1 MDLLLI
7 LTYTALCVAIFKIFK
22 IPLNKWTVPT
32 AVLGGIVL
40 IGTLLVL
47 MNYNHPYT
55 KFAREYFVSIPINP
69 AVKGLVVEVN
79 VKPNVPVKKG
89 EVLFRIDPTPFIA
102 VVKQKEAA
110 LEDALQAV
118 PQLKASWDSAIAR
131 AAQAE
136 ANRDRTKSAFER
148 YDEGRRKGGRN
159 SPFSEIELDNKR
171 QSYLAAEAAFKSALA
186 EEIRFRL
193 AFESNIDGVNTDVAV
208 VKAEL
213 DAAIFNL
220 EQTEVKAPVDG
231 IVTQMALRPGVMA
244 VPIPLRPTMTFI
256 PDEDRYFAGAFWQN
270 SLLRLK
276 EGDEAEIILDAM
288 PGQVNKG
295 KVVKVLPAMSEGELQ
310 FGGALRSSNELF
322 KRGRVLVLIELADD
336 ELRTSLPAGVAGQA
350 AIYTEHFTHVSI
362 IRKVLLRMQGW
373 LNYLFAEGH

>member
-118 PQLKASWDSAIAR
+118 PQLKPHGIVR
-131 AAQAE
+131 LPAQ
-136 ANRDRTKSAFER
+136 
-148 YDEGRRKGGRN
+148 RK
-159 SPFSEIELDNKR
+159 
-171 QSYLAAEAAFKSALA
+171 Q
-186 EEIRFRL
+186 RL
-193 AFESNIDGVNTDVAV
+193 IVTEPNLPLSVMMKVAV
-208 VKAEL
+208 
-213 DAAIFNL
+213 
-220 EQTEVKAPVDG
+220 
-231 IVTQMALRPGVMA
+231 
-244 VPIPLRPTMTFI
+244 
-256 PDEDRYFAGAFWQN
+256 
-270 SLLRLK
+270 
-276 EGDEAEIILDAM
+276 
-288 PGQVNKG
+288 
-295 KVVKVLPAMSEGELQ
+295 KVVET
-310 FGGALRSSNELF
+310 R
-322 KRGRVLVLIELADD
+322 
-336 ELRTSLPAGVAGQA
+336 
-350 AIYTEHFTHVSI
+350 HFLKLS
-362 IRKVLLRMQGW
+362 
-373 LNYLFAEGH
+373 

>member
-7 LTYTALCVAIFKIFK
+7 LTYTAFCVAIFKIFK
-22 IPLNKWTVPT
+22 IPLTKWTVPT
-32 AVLGGIVL
+32 AVLGGIAL

-69 AVKGLVVEVN
+69 AVRGLVVEVN

-89 EVLFRIDPTPFIA
+89 DILFKIDPTPFAA
-102 VVKQKEAA
+102 VVKEKQAA
-110 LEDALQAV
+110 LEDAKQAV
-118 PQLKASWDSAIAR
+118 PQLEAAWESSIAR
-131 AAQAE
+131 STQAE
-136 ANRDRTKSAFER
+136 ANRDRTKSAYER
-148 YDEGRRKGGRN
+148 YDEGRRKGGKN

-171 QSYLAAEAAFKSALA
+171 QLYLAAEASYKSALA
-186 EEIRFRL
+186 DEIGYRL

-208 VKAEL
+208 MQAEL
-213 DAAIFNL
+213 DVAVFNL

-231 IVTQMALRPGVMA
+231 MVTQMALRAGVMA
-244 VPIPLRPTMTFI
+244 VPIPLRPAMTFI

-276 EGDEAEIILDAM
+276 AGDDAEIILDSM
-288 PGQVNKG
+288 PGVVHKG
-295 KVVKVLPAMSEGELQ
+295 KVIKVLPAMAEGEIQ
-310 FGGALRSSNELF
+310 FGGSLRSSNDLF
-322 KRGRVLVLIELADD
+322 TRGRALVLIELDD
-336 ELRTSLPAGVAGQA
+336 DTLRTSLPAGVAGQA

-373 LNYLFAEGH
+373 LNYLFAEAH